1 MLLFQFSKW
10 KRNYEGME
18 TLSFF
23 LFAKDFMSD
32 KCLIDMDYSSTAC
45 LPDYCEDHV
54 YKLVL

>member
-1 MLLFQFSKW
+1 
-10 KRNYEGME
+10 ME

-32 KCLIDMDYSSTAC
+32 KCLIDMDYSSTPC
-45 LPDYCEDHV
+45 LPDYCEDHG